1 MFWSLVR
8 IGSPRTLTTACPSR
22 SHSVR
27 LSGVLRLLS
36 NGISFNNSFGPQRRN
51 ICSTCSRKCDLPNRL
66 SRGRD
71 TLLPTSGVFYKG
83 RKRLVG
89 TSTDY
94 NSSSTFHERNKTTAI
109 YVIALAVAVMGFSY
123 LAVPLY
129 RLFCQVLF
137 SNVKGLKGIVLGGN
151 IFSFISCDGLFLHDS
166 CAGSWA
172 TEMLCFVLPNWNLF
186 MSISGWGAK

>member
-8 IGSPRTLTTACPSR
+8 IGSPRTLTTSCPSL

-27 LSGVLRLLS
+27 FSGLLRVLS
-36 NGISFNNSFGPQRRN
+36 NEVSFNDGFGPQRRK
-51 ICSTCSRKCDLPNRL
+51 ICSTCLRKYDLPNRL

-71 TLLPTSGVFYKG
+71 NLLPTSGVFYDG
-83 RKRLVG
+83 RKCLIG
-89 TSTDY
+89 SSTDY

-137 SNVKGLKGIVLGGN
+137 SHMKGLKGVVLGGN
-151 IFSFISCDGLFLHDS
+151 KYFLIYI
-166 CAGSWA
+166 
-172 TEMLCFVLPNWNLF
+172 L
-186 MSISGWGAK
+186 

>member
-8 IGSPRTLTTACPSR
+8 RTLTTACPSR
-22 SHSVR
+22 SHSVG

-36 NGISFNNSFGPQRRN
+36 NEISFNDCVGPQRRN
-51 ICSTCSRKCDLPNRL
+51 VCSTCLRKYDLPNRL

-71 TLLPTSGVFYKG
+71 FDALLPTSGVFHDE
-83 RKRLVG
+83 RRRLVG

-109 YVIALAVAVMGFSY
+109 YAIALAVAVMGFSY

-137 SNVKGLKGIVLGGN
+137 SHVKELKGN
-151 IFSFISCDGLFLHDS
+151 RTWWKYFIIY
-166 CAGSWA
+166 
-172 TEMLCFVLPNWNLF
+172 ML
-186 MSISGWGAK
+186 

>member
-8 IGSPRTLTTACPSR
+8 IGSARTLITACPSR

-36 NGISFNNSFGPQRRN
+36 NGISFNDSVGPQRRN
-51 ICSTCSRKCDLPNRL
+51 ICSTCLRKYDLPNRL

-71 TLLPTSGVFYKG
+71 TLRILPTSGMFNDG
-83 RKRLVG
+83 RERFVG

-94 NSSSTFHERNKTTAI
+94 NSSSTFRERNKTTAI

-129 RLFCQVLF
+129 RLFCQVL
-137 SNVKGLKGIVLGGN
+137 SSHVKGLKGIVLGEN
-151 IFSFISCDGLFLHDS
+151 IFSFISWWSVFTRQVC
-166 CAGSWA
+166 W
-172 TEMLCFVLPNWNLF
+172 VLSNWNALF
-186 MSISGWGAK
+186 CFA

>member
-36 NGISFNNSFGPQRRN
+36 NRLSFNDGVGPQRRN
-51 ICSTCSRKCDLPNRL
+51 ICSTCLIKYDLPNRL

-71 TLLPTSGVFYKG
+71 TLRILPTSGVFNDG
-83 RKRLVG
+83 RERFVG

-137 SNVKGLKGIVLGGN
+137 SHVKGLKGIVLGGSS
-151 IFSFISCDGLFLHDS
+151 FSFISCDGLFLHGS
-166 CAGSWA
+166 CAGS
-172 TEMLCFVLPNWNLF
+172 
-186 MSISGWGAK
+186 

>member
-1 MFWSLVR
+1 MRVLLGGNCDLLKSGTYIHRLIMFWSLVR

-36 NGISFNNSFGPQRRN
+36 NRISFNDSVGPQRRN
-51 ICSTCSRKCDLPNRL
+51 ICSTCLRKYDLPNRL

-94 NSSSTFHERNKTTAI
+94 NSSSTFRERNKTTAI

-129 RLFCQVLF
+129 RLFCQVL
-137 SNVKGLKGIVLGGN
+137 SSHVKGLKGIVLGGN
-151 IFSFISCDGLFLHDS
+151 IFSFIS
-166 CAGSWA
+166 
-172 TEMLCFVLPNWNLF
+172 
-186 MSISGWGAK
+186 